1 MLTTRDFLFQEFSCL
16 MSKYK
21 VLESELNTLW
31 LDIEYSYSE
40 SSRFYHDLTHI
51 QDMILALE
59 PVKQEIENYD
69 LVKLAVF
76 YHDIIYK
83 ATSKNNEE
91 KSAAF
96 AVKVLENIGAS
107 DAEIKI
113 VADLIL
119 ATKYHEL
126 SQDLA
131 TNYLLDA
138 DLHVLGKLAVVYNCY
153 AKNIRKEYGIYP
165 NFLYNPGRKKVL
177 QHFLNQP
184 SVFKTPYFIDKYEKT
199 AQENLQTELNCL
211 CKK

>member
-1 MLTTRDFLFQEFSCL
+1 MRTTKDFLFQVFSDL
-16 MSKYK
+16 LSVYRVSDQEIK
-21 VLESELNTLW
+21 TLW
-31 LDIEYSYSE
+31 LDIETNYSQP
-40 SSRFYHDLTHI
+40 SRFYHDLTHI

-59 PVKQEIENYD
+59 PVKQEINNYD
-69 LVKLAVF
+69 LVKMAVF
-76 YHDIIYK
+76 YHDIIYIV
-83 ATSKNNEE
+83 TSKSNEE

-96 AVKVLENIGAS
+96 AVNVLEKIGAS
-107 DAEIKI
+107 ESDTKI

-126 SQDLA
+126 SQDSD

-177 QHFLNQP
+177 QHFLNLA